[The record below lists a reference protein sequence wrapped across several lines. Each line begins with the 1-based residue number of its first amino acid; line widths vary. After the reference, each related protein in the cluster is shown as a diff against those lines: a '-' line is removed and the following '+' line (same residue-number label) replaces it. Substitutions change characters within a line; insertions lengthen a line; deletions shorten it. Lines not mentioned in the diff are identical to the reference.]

1 MGEFESNKVLFVRD
15 IPLYST
21 ENDIRR
27 WIELSLLA
35 KERKN
40 GGGIQC
46 VLKEMN
52 AGSAYV
58 RFGKDCDLK
67 ECVKRI
73 RNRSLMGS
81 NPKLIILNDENAK
94 KIWNKIAWKIG
105 DDIAE
110 MDKEKAI
117 KNEETNTKTEEEDED
132 EDDDLAEKLEPKA
145 EAS

>member
-1 MGEFESNKVLFVRD
+1 MGD
-15 IPLYST
+15 IPLCST

-27 WIELSLLA
+27 WVERSLLA

-40 GGGIQC
+40 GGGVEC

-67 ECVKRI
+67 ECAKRI

-110 MDKEKAI
+110 MDKEEKVI
-117 KNEETNTKTEEEDED
+117 EKKEEINAKKEEENGD
-132 EDDDLAEKLEPKA
+132 EDDDLDVKPEPKS
-145 EAS
+145 EAD